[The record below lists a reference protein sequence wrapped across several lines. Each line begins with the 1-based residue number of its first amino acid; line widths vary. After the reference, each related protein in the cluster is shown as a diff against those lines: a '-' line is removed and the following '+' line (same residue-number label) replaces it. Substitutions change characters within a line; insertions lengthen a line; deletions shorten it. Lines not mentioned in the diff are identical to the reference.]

1 MGSGITNQDLALS
14 SKSMDPPI
22 LKKRLYQVWK
32 GRNKFLCGG
41 RLIFGP
47 DAASLY
53 LSTFLIGA
61 PALTFCIKMLLMI
74 PKVSPVYGHVVLIGG
89 LIMSVLAL
97 SFLFMTSS
105 SNPGIVPRNSR
116 PPDLDEILNTSTASM
131 EWVNNAA
138 PDVKLPRTKDV
149 FINGHSIKVKFC
161 DTCLLYRPPRASHCS
176 ICNNCVQRFDHHCPW
191 VGQCIGVR
199 NYRCFILFIST
210 TTTLCIYVFTFSLLN
225 LLGQPGS
232 FLRAMSRDI
241 ISVILI
247 VYCFIAV
254 WFVGGLSV
262 FHFYLMSTNQT
273 TYENFRYR
281 YEKKENPYSRGILK
295 NLKEIL
301 CSKPPPSLVNFREWV
316 IEEDDPSVKSISM
329 NHKYGSIN
337 SKGKFDLEMGG
348 ILGKDGTLQNMDYSG
363 IDDTLKK
370 ARSDNANFDPLF
382 FPDDQDTNDAESMHS
397 NGQRTVEDGRTD
409 EGRNHGSS

>member
-1 MGSGITNQDLALS
+1 M
-14 SKSMDPPI
+14 M
-22 LKKRLYQVWK
+22 
-32 GRNKFLCGG
+32 F
-41 RLIFGP
+41 
-47 DAASLY
+47 
-53 LSTFLIGA
+53 
-61 PALTFCIKMLLMI
+61 
-74 PKVSPVYGHVVLIGG
+74 VSYG
-89 LIMSVLAL
+89 
-97 SFLFMTSS
+97 LFY
-105 SNPGIVPRNSR
+105 GCEKERV
-116 PPDLDEILNTSTASM
+116 
-131 EWVNNAA
+131 
-138 PDVKLPRTKDV
+138 
-149 FINGHSIKVKFC
+149 
-161 DTCLLYRPPRASHCS
+161 
-176 ICNNCVQRFDHHCPW
+176 
-191 VGQCIGVR
+191 
-199 NYRCFILFIST
+199 ILFVLHI
-210 TTTLCIYVFTFSLLN
+210 LL
-225 LLGQPGS
+225 
-232 FLRAMSRDI
+232 
-241 ISVILI
+241 
-247 VYCFIAV
+247 
-254 WFVGGLSV
+254 
-262 FHFYLMSTNQT
+262 QT